1 MQKAEQAKRLRG
13 GTRGRRPSRPSSQ
26 DSGPSQERPVKRQ
39 DVSLMS
45 VAEKLNEMK
54 TERSVHQVWGWEGH

>member
-13 GTRGRRPSRPSSQ
+13 GTRGRRPSRREPRLRTKP
-26 DSGPSQERPVKRQ
+26 GERPVKRQ

-45 VAEKLNEMK
+45 AAEKLNEMK
-54 TERSVHQVWGWEGH
+54 TERNVHQVWGWEGH